1 MGGHAAP
8 RAGRALDGSE
18 GSHERRLER
27 AHSAGEEGWYV
38 CTACKL
44 KEGRQWNARIVFG
57 WTNAACYS
65 YGTSSARFLRDPDF
79 GMTYIATLALILTL
93 RPPAYWIAFGPH
105 GPRAEAP
112 PGENVKIFMYV
123 MAALGA
129 TGVIFGAA
137 RFFARGQPATMTKEY
152 QEATNDYLKVCILC
166 EPVQCP

>member
-1 MGGHAAP
+1 M
-8 RAGRALDGSE
+8 RALRLGGPMLSDTAVE
-18 GSHERRLER
+18 ARARR
-27 AHSAGEEGWYV
+27 
-38 CTACKL
+38 
-44 KEGRQWNARIVFG
+44 I
-57 WTNAACYS
+57 
-65 YGTSSARFLRDPDF
+65 LRGPDF
-79 GMTYIATLALILTL
+79 GITYIATLALILTL

-152 QEATNDYLKVCILC
+152 QEASNEYLKVCKTHEIHRD
-166 EPVQCP
+166 PRVQKRVHAQ

>member
-38 CTACKL
+38 YATRKL
-44 KEGRQWNARIVFG
+44 KEGRLWNTRIAFG

-79 GMTYIATLALILTL
+79 GMTYRYNGLDTDSILQPTGSPLALTVPVL
-93 RPPAYWIAFGPH
+93 RHLPE
-105 GPRAEAP
+105 R
-112 PGENVKIFMYV
+112 
-123 MAALGA
+123 
-129 TGVIFGAA
+129 T
-137 RFFARGQPATMTKEY
+137 
-152 QEATNDYLKVCILC
+152 
-166 EPVQCP
+166 

>member
-1 MGGHAAP
+1 M
-8 RAGRALDGSE
+8 RALRLGGPMLSDTAVE
-18 GSHERRLER
+18 ARARR
-27 AHSAGEEGWYV
+27 
-38 CTACKL
+38 
-44 KEGRQWNARIVFG
+44 I
-57 WTNAACYS
+57 
-65 YGTSSARFLRDPDF
+65 LRGPDF

-152 QEATNDYLKVCILC
+152 QEASNEYLKVCKTHEIHRD
-166 EPVQCP
+166 PRVRKRVHAQ